1 MAEQHS
7 LTIQQSQQ
15 VARDLS
21 EMQVLAVGTAQLLA
35 ATFGLFDNRTI
46 RAGEV
51 AAAVQRL
58 TWALERAD
66 EGRAAKAAASG

>member
-1 MAEQHS
+1 
-7 LTIQQSQQ
+7 
-15 VARDLS
+15 
-21 EMQVLAVGTAQLLA
+21 MQVLAVGTAQLLA